1 MNVKNPD
8 RLSKSDRL
16 NYIVNRMRASQDITP
31 TTLAE
36 ELHVS
41 ERTIYRDLRALE
53 KKQSLKKRYSRRE
66 GRYVFE
72 NELTLPPLT
81 LTPSEALA
89 IYTAASNPAL
99 ATDNFFS
106 TDLRSGL
113 VKITSALA
121 PEAAKEV
128 SALENR
134 VAVGQLSLTVE
145 SIQRPTMERIKRA
158 MRSNRKLR
166 IRYWSASSDS
176 ERTLVVS
183 PYDLRFMRRN
193 WYLLANSEE
202 HGGVRTFK
210 VSRIRAVELLTDRF
224 RYPRHFS
231 ADEYFA
237 HAWEMFGGT
246 DDEITVRIRFAPQVA
261 GLVVDSRGQQF
272 AVMET
277 QPDGSLICTA
287 VVNSIK
293 EISWWI
299 LSYGSAAEV
308 LSPPELRAIFAQTAR
323 DMAALYTAN

>member
-8 RLSKSDRL
+8 RLSKADRL
-16 NYIVNRMRASQDITP
+16 NYIVNRMRADQDITP
-31 TTLAE
+31 PALAE

-41 ERTIYRDLRALE
+41 ERTIYRDLRTLE
-53 KKQSLKKRYSRRE
+53 KKQSFKKRYSRRE

-72 NELTLPPLT
+72 NELTLPPLS

-89 IYTAASNPAL
+89 LYTAASNPAL
-99 ATDNFFS
+99 ASDNFFS

-113 VKITSALA
+113 AKITASLA

-128 SALENR
+128 GALENR
-134 VAVGQLSLTVE
+134 VAVGPLTLTTE
-145 SIQRPTMERIKRA
+145 NIQRPNMERIKRA

-210 VSRIRAVELLTDRF
+210 LSRIRAVEILPDRF

-231 ADEYFA
+231 ADEYFSR
-237 HAWEMFGGT
+237 AWEMFGGT
-246 DDEITVRIRFAPQVA
+246 DEEITIRVRFAPQVA
-261 GLVVDSRGQQF
+261 ALVVDSRGRQF
-272 AVMET
+272 AAMET
-277 QPDGSLICTA
+277 EPDGSLVCTA
-287 VVNSIK
+287 VVNSVK

-308 LSPPELRAIFAQTAR
+308 LSPPELRAAFAQTAR
-323 DMAALYTAN
+323 EMAALYANP